1 MEEIAE
7 EEGDPE
13 KKAAKKLQE
22 ELEKR
27 ESGMEPSRVAVVVT
41 SSAAP
46 LGSGARAQARR
57 QERQLCVLPLVGKS
71 LSFRKI

>member
-13 KKAAKKLQE
+13 KKAAKKLQK

-46 LGSGARAQARR
+46 LSSGARAQARSH
-57 QERQLCVLPLVGKS
+57 LFGLPLAAGRVP
-71 LSFRKI
+71 LP